1 MKNEEIEDFS
11 KRMLKLF
18 DYHFLIKKESY
29 KECDIKFIMYKR
41 RDEEKEVRDLENKI
55 FMFNDKRKINL
66 LELKDELLDLSL
78 MCMML
83 DYRLSEILKN

>member
-29 KECDIKFIMYKR
+29 KECDINFLINKR
-41 RDEEKEVRDLENKI
+41 REEEKEVRDLEDKI
-55 FMFNDKRKINL
+55 FMFNNKRKINL
-66 LELKDELLDLSL
+66 LVLKDELLDLSL
-78 MCMML
+78 MCMMI
-83 DYRLSEILKN
+83 DYRLSEILKD